1 MGRLRPG
8 AAPLVLR
15 PSERDTL
22 APAGVCLAFAV
33 LGAFI
38 IVADGS
44 AWGWAALAFFGLG
57 AIVLGATL
65 LPGVSE
71 LRLDKEGFAV
81 RSLFR
86 TDRYR
91 WSDVKDFRTVSIPP
105 SGTVRVGFDCSSNA
119 RPAAAWLSGSL
130 AGVEACLPD
139 NYGLRPQELAN
150 MLTVWRANYIDM
162 PSRLDYE
169 GDIG

>member
-15 PSERDTL
+15 PSARDTL

-33 LGAFI
+33 LGAVI
-38 IVADGS
+38 IVANGS

-57 AIVLGATL
+57 AIVLGASL

-71 LRLDKEGFAV
+71 LRLDREGFAV

-86 TDRYR
+86 TGRYR
-91 WSDVKDFRTVSIPP
+91 WNDVKSFRPVTIPP
-105 SGTVRVGFDCSSNA
+105 SGTVRVGFDFSSNV

-150 MLTVWRANYIDM
+150 VLAVWRASYTDM
-162 PSRLDYE
+162 PTQ
-169 GDIG
+169 GNAK